1 MKFTLKWLREHLDTK
16 PDLAAIA
23 AKLTA
28 LGLEVESIHDPAA
41 ALKPFTVAYVVS
53 AEPHPNADKL
63 RVCKVDTGSE
73 VLQVVCG
80 APNARSGMKGV
91 FARSGL
97 TVPGTGLLLKPAVI
111 RGVESSGMLC
121 SMREMGLSDEHE
133 GIIDLPADAPVG
145 KPFAE
150 VLGIDDPVIEIKLTP
165 NRQDCLAVR
174 GIARDLAAAGLGVLI
189 PLDRRV
195 IPGQFPSPLGVRLDF
210 SAATAAACPLFIGRY
225 IRGVKNAPSPPWLQD
240 RLRAIGLRPI
250 STLVDI
256 TNLVTFDLARPLH
269 VFDADTVAGGIHVR
283 LARAGEKLLAL
294 DGREY
299 TLDPEICVICDD
311 DGVLSLGGVMGGEPS
326 GVTAETTNVFI
337 EAALFDPVRTA
348 ATGRRLGI
356 QSDARYRFER
366 GVDPAF
372 VRPGMEIATRLVVHL
387 CGGEPSNLVVAGAEP
402 AWQRKLRL
410 RPERIHTLGGLDL
423 PEAEQVR
430 ILEQLGFV
438 VETDGDVLAVSVPS
452 WRSDIDGEADLVE
465 EIARVHGYD
474 AIPSVP
480 LPRRPVVA
488 RPAVDAGQRRVRIAK
503 RTLAARG
510 LNEAVTWSF
519 LRQAEARL
527 FGGSTPALVLA
538 NPISAE
544 LDCMRPSI
552 LPNLIRAAER
562 NAARGMPDVALF
574 EVGPQYA
581 DDTPK
586 GQSTVAAG
594 MRRGQSGPRHWS
606 TAPRD
611 VDAFDAK
618 ADAQAALAALGI
630 TIDNLQV
637 AAEAPAWYHPGRSG
651 VFRLGPKNVLAA
663 FGELHPTVLQELDAK
678 GPLVGFEIFL
688 DALPLSKAKSGKT
701 RPALAMSDLP
711 TVERDFA
718 FVVDSAVSADHLVRA
733 AKSADKALIGPVRVF
748 DLYEGPGVGEG
759 RKSLA
764 LSVRLEPKIKTLTEA
779 EIDAV
784 AAKIVAAVAKATGA
798 TLRS

>member
-1 MKFTLKWLREHLDTK
+1 MKFTLKWLHEHLDSAA
-16 PDLAAIA
+16 DLPAIT

-41 ALKPFTVAYVVS
+41 TLRAFIVANVLS

-63 RVCKVDTGSE
+63 RVCKVDTGKD

-80 APNARSGMKGV
+80 APNARAGMKGV

-111 RGVESSGMLC
+111 RGVESNGMLV

-133 GIIDLPADAPVG
+133 GIIDLPADAPIG

-150 VLGIDDPVIEIKLTP
+150 VMGLDDPVIEIKLTP
-165 NRQDCLAVR
+165 NRQDCLGVR
-174 GIARDLAAAGLGVLI
+174 GIARDLAAAGLGMLK
-189 PLDRRV
+189 PLDTMP
-195 IPGQFPSPLGVRLDF
+195 IPGKFQSPLGVRLDF
-210 SAATAAACPLFIGRY
+210 SADTASACPLFIGRY
-225 IRGVKNAPSPPWLQD
+225 VKGVKNGPSPQWLQD

-250 STLVDI
+250 SALVDI
-256 TNLVTFDLARPLH
+256 TNLVTFDLAGPMH
-269 VFDADTVAGGIHVR
+269 VFYADTVAGGI
-283 LARAGEKLLAL
+283 LARRAGAGEKLLAL
-294 DGREY
+294 DGKEY

-311 DGVLSLGGVMGGEPS
+311 DGVLGLGGVMGGEPS
-326 GVTAETTNVFI
+326 GVTAETANVFI
-337 EAALFDPVRTA
+337 EAALFDPIRTA
-348 ATGRRLGI
+348 STGRRLGI

-372 VRPGMEIATRLVVHL
+372 VRPGMEIATRLVLQL
-387 CGGEPSNLVVAGAEP
+387 CGGTPSELVIAGAVP

-410 RPERIHTLGGLDL
+410 RPTRVHSLGGLDL
-423 PEAEQVR
+423 PELEQVR

-438 VETDGDVLAVSVPS
+438 VETDVDALAVSVPS

-465 EIARVHGYD
+465 EVTRVHGYD

-480 LPRRPVVA
+480 LPRRPVTA
-488 RPAVDAGQRRVRIAK
+488 KPALDAGQRRVRIAK

-510 LNEAVTWSF
+510 LNEAVTNSF
-519 LRQAEARL
+519 MRQAEARL
-527 FGGSTPALVLA
+527 FGWSSAALVLA
-538 NPISAE
+538 NPISAD
-544 LDCMRPSI
+544 LDTMRPSI
-552 LPNLIRAAER
+552 LPNLILAAQR
-562 NAARGMPDVALF
+562 NVARGMADVALF

-586 GQSTVAAG
+586 GQSTVASG
-594 MRRGQSGPRHWS
+594 VRRGRSGPRHWN
-606 TAPRD
+606 APPRD

-618 ADAQAALAALGI
+618 ADAQAALAALGFAV
-630 TIDNLQV
+630 DNLQV
-637 AAEAPAWYHPGRSG
+637 AAEAPGWYHPGRSG
-651 VFRLGPKNVLAA
+651 VLKLGPKNVLAA
-663 FGELHPTVLQELDAK
+663 FGELHPTVLQALDAR

-688 DALPLSKAKSGKT
+688 DALPLSKAKPSKT
-701 RPALAMSDLP
+701 RPALLMSDLP
-711 TVERDFA
+711 AVERDFA
-718 FVVDSAVSADHLVRA
+718 FVVDAAVSAEQLVRA
-733 AKSADKALIGPVRVF
+733 AKGVDKALISGISVF

-764 LSVRLEPKIKTLTEA
+764 LSVRLEPKLKTLTEA
-779 EIDAV
+779 EIDTV

-798 TLRS
+798 TLRT